1 MTAGAGFGPR
11 GLERRRG
18 PRTPVD
24 KLAVAVSVVGARL
37 VNISLF
43 GMMIE
48 SPVPLEREA
57 ILSFRL
63 IIGGHKG
70 DVEARV
76 AACTL
81 GASGQSRRYGIGLE
95 FTSLPL
101 DVRSR
106 LRKALGPAAE
116 RARSA

>member
-1 MTAGAGFGPR
+1 MTEGAEFGPK

-18 PRTPVD
+18 IRTPVE
-24 KLAVAVSVVGARL
+24 LALAVSVVGARL

-63 IIGGHKG
+63 VIGDHKG

-81 GASGQSRRYGIGLE
+81 GASGQARRYGIGLE
-95 FTSLPL
+95 FTSLPME
-101 DVRSR
+101 VHTR
-106 LRKALGPAAE
+106 LRKALAASAE
-116 RARSA
+116 GARA

>member
-1 MTAGAGFGPR
+1 MTGGAGFGPE

-24 KLAVAVSVVGARL
+24 KLSVVVSVVGARL

-43 GMMIE
+43 GLMIE

-57 ILSFRL
+57 VLSFRL
-63 IIGGHKG
+63 VIGAHKG

-81 GASGQSRRYGIGLE
+81 GATGQARRYGIGLE
-95 FTSLPL
+95 FTTLPL

-106 LRKALGPAAE
+106 
-116 RARSA
+116 

>member
-1 MTAGAGFGPR
+1 VTAGAGFGTK

-18 PRTPVD
+18 PRIPVD

-63 IIGGHKG
+63 VVGGQKG

-81 GASGQSRRYGIGLE
+81 GASGRARRYGIGLE
-95 FTSLPL
+95 FTPLPL
-101 DVRSR
+101 DVLS
-106 LRKALGPAAE
+106 LIRKAVGPAAE
-116 RARSA
+116 SARSA